1 MFKNKAAMITVAVLL
16 VFVMVVT
23 ASLIHKS
30 RTDVEATVDYPN
42 IKVYIRGEVKT
53 PGLYEIEAD
62 VRLIEL
68 IELAGGPTENADLDR
83 LNLAAILQDGKTV
96 KIPAVGEEEESPEVI
111 EAMAQTDY
119 EEHFSS
125 GSDKIASGT
134 VNINSAGKEELMR
147 LPGVGEATAVKIIN
161 YRETA
166 GGFNAIEEIMNVS
179 GIGESKF
186 SSMKPFLSVE

>member
-42 IKVYIRGEVKT
+42 IKVYIRGEVKN

-96 KIPAVGEEEESPEVI
+96 KIPAVGEETENPEVI
-111 EAMAQTDY
+111 EAEAQTGY
-119 EEHFSS
+119 EAH
-125 GSDKIASGT
+125 SDGTEKIESGT
-134 VNINSAGKEELMR
+134 VNINSADRSELMR
-147 LPGVGEATAVKIIN
+147 LPGVGEATAAKIIN
-161 YRETA
+161 YRETV

-186 SSMKPFLSVE
+186 LSMKPFLSVE

>member
-16 VFVMVVT
+16 VFVMVAV
-23 ASLIHKS
+23 ASLFRKS
-30 RTDVEATVDYPN
+30 RTGVEATVDYPD
-42 IKVYIRGEVKT
+42 IKVYIRGEVKN
-53 PGLYEIEAD
+53 PGLYEIDAD
-62 VRLIEL
+62 LRLIEL

-83 LNLAAILQDGKTV
+83 LNLAAILSDGKTV

-186 SSMKPFLSVE
+186 LSMKPFLSVE